1 MREGEGQA
9 ALTVDAQGVFP
20 YTPYRKYRE
29 VLSMEIRTLLLL
41 APPIL
46 LALTFHEYAHGYVA
60 NKYGD
65 DTAKRSGR
73 LTLNPLAHLDPL
85 GTIMIF
91 LVHFGWAKP
100 VPVNPYR
107 LRNPKRDMLWISA
120 AGPLA
125 NMVLALLSGM
135 LLRLVFAV
143 GGAPQKHS
151 IVGLLIVM
159 VIMSLQI
166 NLALAI
172 FNVLPIAPLDGSKI
186 LAGLLPARHEGT
198 IYLLER
204 YGPLILI
211 GLIIFGRATGVPILG
226 SLIWPFV
233 GFFSKIFAGI

>member
-1 MREGEGQA
+1 
-9 ALTVDAQGVFP
+9 
-20 YTPYRKYRE
+20 
-29 VLSMEIRTLLLL
+29 MEIRTLLLL

-135 LLRLVFAV
+135 LLRLVFAI
-143 GGAPQKHS
+143 GGSPHKHS

-186 LAGLLPARHEGT
+186 LAGLLPARHEAKV
-198 IYLLER
+198 YFLER
-204 YGPLILI
+204 YGPFVLI
-211 GLIIFGRATGVPILG
+211 GLIILGRATGVPILG

>member
-1 MREGEGQA
+1 
-9 ALTVDAQGVFP
+9 
-20 YTPYRKYRE
+20 
-29 VLSMEIRTLLLL
+29 MELRTLLLL
-41 APPIL
+41 VPPIL
-46 LALTFHEYAHGYVA
+46 VALTFHEYAHGYVA
-60 NKYGD
+60 YKYGD

-85 GTIMIF
+85 GTIMLF

-100 VPVNPYR
+100 VPVNPYM
-107 LRNPKRDMLWISA
+107 LRNPKRDMLWVSA

-125 NMVLALLSGM
+125 NMILAFMSGM
-135 LLRLVFAV
+135 LLRVILAV
-143 GGAPQKHS
+143 GGVPHTHGIA
-151 IVGLLIVM
+151 GLLTVM
-159 VIMSLQI
+159 VMMSVQI

-186 LAGLLPARHEGT
+186 LAGLLPAKYERKV
-198 IYLLER
+198 YLLER
-204 YGPLILI
+204 YGPFILI

>member
-1 MREGEGQA
+1 
-9 ALTVDAQGVFP
+9 
-20 YTPYRKYRE
+20 
-29 VLSMEIRTLLLL
+29 MEIQTLLLI

-46 LALTFHEYAHGYVA
+46 LALTFHEYAHAYVA

-65 DTAKRSGR
+65 DTAKQSGR

-91 LVHFGWAKP
+91 IVHFGWAKP

-107 LRNPKRDMLWISA
+107 LKNPKKDMLWISA

-125 NMVLALLSGM
+125 NMVLAFMSGI
-135 LLRLVFAV
+135 LLRFIFAIV
-143 GGAPQKHS
+143 GAPDQHS
-151 IVGLLIVM
+151 IIGLLIFM
-159 VIMSLQI
+159 VFMSLQI

-186 LAGLLPARHEGT
+186 LFGLLPAKHEGT
-198 IYLLER
+198 IDFLNR
-204 YGPLILI
+204 YGPFILI
-211 GLIIFGRATGVPILG
+211 GLIIFGRATGVPVLG
-226 SLIWPFV
+226 GLIWPFV